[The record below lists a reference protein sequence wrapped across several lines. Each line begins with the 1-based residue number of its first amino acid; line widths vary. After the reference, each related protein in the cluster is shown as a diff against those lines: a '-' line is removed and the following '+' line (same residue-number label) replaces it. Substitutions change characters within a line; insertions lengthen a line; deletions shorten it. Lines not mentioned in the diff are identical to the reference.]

1 MLKCGNPNHMCPLGE
16 CFENSEMASQDDVY
30 LQLYWFQD
38 ESMIYDLTL
47 KWFSW
52 IYVNS
57 NHLKI
62 NNENINYIA

>member
-1 MLKCGNPNHMCPLGE
+1 
-16 CFENSEMASQDDVY
+16 MASQDDVY